1 MNHTEILTES
11 VLILRDRDT
20 QYGSMEDTMVR
31 ACEIFEMITGKELT
45 PYEANI
51 FMHSLKLSRIRKSPT
66 KSDNYV
72 DGVNYLAFAGEFA
85 TRTDA
90 ADAVVSD
97 EILNA
102 GMRDLVD
109 QLNTQEGNI

>member
-1 MNHTEILTES
+1 MNHTDILTQS
-11 VLILRDRDT
+11 VLTLRDRDA

-31 ACEIFEMITGKELT
+31 ACEIFEMITGREFS

-51 FMHSLKLSRIRKSPT
+51 FMHSLKLSRMRKSPT
-66 KSDNYV
+66 KADNYI

-90 ADAVVSD
+90 ADTAISD
-97 EILNA
+97 EIINA
-102 GMRDLVD
+102 GMRDLVG
-109 QLNTQEGNI
+109 QLNTQEG

>member
-1 MNHTEILTES
+1 MNHTDILTQS
-11 VLILRDRDT
+11 VLTLRDRDA

-31 ACEIFEMITGKELT
+31 ACEIFEMITGKEFS

-51 FMHSLKLSRIRKSPT
+51 FMHSLKLSRMRKSPT
-66 KSDNYV
+66 KADNYV
-72 DGVNYLAFAGEFA
+72 DGINYLAFAGEFA

-90 ADAVVSD
+90 ADTAISD
-97 EILNA
+97 EIINA
-102 GMRDLVD
+102 GMRDLVG

>member
-1 MNHTEILTES
+1 MNHTDILTQS
-11 VLILRDRDT
+11 VLTLRDRDA

-31 ACEIFEMITGKELT
+31 ACEIFEMITGREFS

-51 FMHSLKLSRIRKSPT
+51 FMHSLKLSRMRKSPT
-66 KSDNYV
+66 KADNYI

-90 ADAVVSD
+90 ADTAISD
-97 EILNA
+97 EIINA
-102 GMRDLVD
+102 GMRDLVG

>member
-1 MNHTEILTES
+1 MNHTSILTEA
-11 VLILRDRDT
+11 VLTLRDRDT

-31 ACEIFEMITGKELT
+31 ACEIFEMITGKEFS

-51 FMHSLKLSRIRKSPT
+51 FMHSLKLSRMRKSPT
-66 KSDNYV
+66 KADNYV

-85 TRTDA
+85 TKVDA
-90 ADAVVSD
+90 ADA
-97 EILNA
+97 ILNA

-109 QLNTQEGNI
+109 QLNGSGV

>member
-1 MNHTEILTES
+1 MNHTEILTAS
-11 VLILRDRDT
+11 VLTLRDRDT
-20 QYGSMEDTMVR
+20 QYGNMEETMVR
-31 ACEIFEMITGKELT
+31 ACEIFEMITGKELS
-45 PYEANI
+45 PYLANV
-51 FMHSLKLSRIRKSPT
+51 FMHSLKLARIRTTPEKA
-66 KSDNYV
+66 DNYI

-90 ADAVVSD
+90 ANTAVSD
-97 EILNA
+97 AIISS

>member
-20 QYGSMEDTMVR
+20 QYGNMEDTMIR
-31 ACEIFEMITGKELT
+31 ACEIFEMITGKELS

-66 KSDNYV
+66 KPDNYV

-85 TRTDA
+85 TKADA
-90 ADAVVSD
+90 ADLAISN
-97 EILNA
+97 EILNS

-109 QLNTQEGNI
+109 QLNGSGV